1 MYCENGAESAGC
13 SPGLLP
19 AYSENNVPVII
30 ACSNYYAPYAGVFIQ
45 SLADHA
51 TPEHNYDI
59 IIMEREIS
67 QENKRLLSS
76 LNKDRKNI
84 SIRFF
89 NPGSCLPEL
98 KGDIRYPS
106 EIFWRLYAPY
116 LFEDYSKIITIGV
129 DMLLT
134 RDIAELFAIDLKEA
148 CLGAVRD
155 IGAQGMYAE
164 NSNFRPSVSTIRTRE
179 YFEQI
184 LKLREPLDYVNGD
197 VVLYNAQRIREK
209 YNFSGIASC
218 IRQNEF
224 LAVDQDALNILQ
236 EGDILFISPEWNF
249 MIPLNY
255 RQNRIFPLA
264 SEELRA
270 AYRRASD
277 YPAVLHWADR
287 PKPWVCPD
295 VPYGNV
301 WWEVA
306 QRTPFMPH
314 IVVRMIDELQKRK
327 EYYKG
332 KYGQDVAAWDPVPK
346 VDRSKK

>member
-19 AYSENNVPVII
+19 AYSENNIPVII
-30 ACSNYYAPYAGVFIQ
+30 SCSNYYAPYAGVFIQ

-67 QENKRLLSS
+67 RENKRLLSS
-76 LNKDRKNI
+76 LTKDQHL

-89 NPGSCLPEL
+89 NPGSYLPEL
-98 KGDIRYPS
+98 EGDTRYPS

-116 LFEDYSKIITIGV
+116 LFESYSKIITIGI
-129 DMLLT
+129 DIILT
-134 RDIAELFAIDLKEA
+134 RDIAELFAIDLKGA
-148 CLGAVRD
+148 CVGAVRD

>member
-19 AYSENNVPVII
+19 AYSENNIPVII
-30 ACSNYYAPYAGVFIQ
+30 SCSNYYAPYAGVFIQ

-67 QENKRLLSS
+67 RENKRLLSS
-76 LNKDRKNI
+76 LTKDQHL

-89 NPGSCLPEL
+89 NPGSYLPEL
-98 KGDIRYPS
+98 EGDTRYPS
-106 EIFWRLYAPY
+106 EILWRLYAPY
-116 LFEDYSKIITIGV
+116 LFESYSKIITIGI
-129 DMLLT
+129 DIILT
-134 RDIAELFAIDLKEA
+134 RDIAELFAIDLKGA
-148 CLGAVRD
+148 CVGAVRD

-184 LKLREPLDYVNGD
+184 LKLREPLDYVNSD